1 MAKTLINKTEFS
13 IESLTAR
20 REHSCCMCN
29 EKIRSGVEYMKITS
43 RKNDERFPVELKLCK
58 KHNLTV
64 VPLGVI
70 WQR

>member
-20 REHSCCMCN
+20 REHTCVLC
-29 EKIRSGVEYMKITS
+29 KDRIKSGVEYIKITS
-43 RKNDERFPVELKLCK
+43 RKNNERFPTELKLCK
-58 KHNLTV
+58 KHSLTV